1 MSEHRE
7 ADVAVV
13 GAGFAGLAAARAI
26 AAAGYSAVVLE
37 ARSRVGGRVLNQ
49 DIGAGKVVEAGGSGS
64 APPRT
69 GCTSWPRSS
78 RSTRST
84 ATTPATLSLQAGSG
98 PGSPVSSPG
107 PTHSLWPT

>member
-49 DIGAGKVVEAGGSGS
+49 DIGAGKAWRPAGVDR
-64 APPRT
+64 PH
-69 GCTSWPRSS
+69 
-78 RSTRST
+78 
-84 ATTPATLSLQAGSG
+84 
-98 PGSPVSSPG
+98 PG
-107 PTHSLWPT
+107 PMYELAAELAVDTFHSYDTGDTAYRPEREAVPVLR